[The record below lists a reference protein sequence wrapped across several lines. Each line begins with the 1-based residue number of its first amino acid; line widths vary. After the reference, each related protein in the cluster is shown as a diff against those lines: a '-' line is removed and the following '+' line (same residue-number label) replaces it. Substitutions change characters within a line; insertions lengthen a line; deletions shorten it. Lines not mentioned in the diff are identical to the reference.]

1 MVSEASLRWI
11 AELSAE
17 RGLPVQIHLA
27 ETEAE
32 VEECVAEHGLRPA
45 AYLDRLGMLSERT
58 VLAHGVWLDQ
68 AELELI
74 AARGATVVTN
84 PAANMK
90 LAVGGVFPYP
100 AARAAGVAV
109 GLGTDGAGSNDSLDL
124 LADLKLLAL
133 AQKHAAADPT
143 AIAAAEAWAIA
154 TGARAPLLARR
165 RAALRRRH
173 RPTSCCSTA
182 ARPSWRS
189 ASSPPTSSTPP
200 PARSSTPPS
209 SPAGC

>member
-1 MVSEASLRWI
+1 
-11 AELSAE
+11 
-17 RGLPVQIHLA
+17 
-27 ETEAE
+27 
-32 VEECVAEHGLRPA
+32 
-45 AYLDRLGMLSERT
+45 
-58 VLAHGVWLDQ
+58 
-68 AELELI
+68 
-74 AARGATVVTN
+74 
-84 PAANMK
+84 MK

-109 GLGTDGAGSNDSLDL
+109 GLGSDGAGSNDSLDL
-124 LADLKLLAL
+124 LADLKLFAL

-154 TGARAPLLARR
+154 TGARAPLLR
-165 RAALRRRH
+165 RATSRSRVGAAGRLPPA
-173 RPTSCCSTA
+173 RPPT
-182 ARPSWRS
+182 RPSWRS